1 MNYDVLIFDAD
12 DTLFDFAA
20 SERIALR
27 NTILDFKID
36 YDEAVHLPIYQTI
49 NDAIWKEFENGTIT
63 QKKLKTERFRRL
75 STTLKVDFDEQEFA
89 TRYMQ
94 HLADASILL
103 PKAEELVLTLSKKVR
118 MAIITNGLTDV
129 QEKRIRKSV
138 IAHHFEVI
146 AISEELGIAKPDPG
160 IFEYVFDR
168 MKIEDRT
175 KVLMIGD
182 SLHSDIQG
190 GINAG
195 IATCW
200 YRSGDS
206 RNPKGIQAKYEI
218 EDLDQ
223 LLEILSKK

>member
-1 MNYDVLIFDAD
+1 MNYEVLIFDAD

-27 NTILDFKID
+27 NTILEFQID
-36 YDEAVHLPIYQTI
+36 YDEAHHLPIYQTI
-49 NDAIWKEFENGTIT
+49 NDAIWKEFEEGTIT
-63 QKKLKTERFRRL
+63 QKKLKTERFRRFAEKL
-75 STTLKVDFDEQEFA
+75 DVVLDEHRFA
-89 TRYMQ
+89 TLYMK
-94 HLADASILL
+94 HLSEASILL
-103 PKAEELVLTLSKKVR
+103 PKAEELILTLSQKVR

-160 IFEYVFDR
+160 IFQFIFDR
-168 MKIEDRT
+168 MKIEDLS

-182 SLHSDIQG
+182 SLYSDIQG

-206 RNPKGIQAKYEI
+206 RNPKGIQATHEI
-218 EDLDQ
+218 DDLDQ
-223 LLEILSKK
+223 ILEILSKK

>member
-12 DTLFDFAA
+12 DTLFDFAT

-27 NTILDFKID
+27 NTILDFQID
-36 YDEAVHLPIYQTI
+36 YDETVHLPIYQTI
-49 NDAIWKEFENGTIT
+49 NDAIWKEFEDGTIT

-75 STTLKVDFDEQEFA
+75 SVKLKVDFNEHEFA

-94 HLADASILL
+94 HLADASIML
-103 PKAEELVLTLSKKVR
+103 PKAEELIQTLAKKVR

-129 QEKRIRKSV
+129 QEKRIRRSV

-146 AISEELGIAKPDPG
+146 AISEELGIAKPDKG
-160 IFEYVFDR
+160 IFQYVFDF
-168 MKIEDRT
+168 MKIEDRS

-182 SLHSDIQG
+182 SLNSDILG

-200 YRSGDS
+200 YRSKTAQ
-206 RNPKGIQAKYEI
+206 NPKGIKPTYEVN
-218 EDLDQ
+218 DLDQ
-223 LLEILSKK
+223 ILDLLDF